1 MYGYGMVRM
10 ARRVFNNV
18 FWRRNL
24 LRIKRKEEGMEL
36 EKIIELK
43 VRIRNLKD
51 LLRDMIRIEEYELC
65 GQLRDIIGRREME
78 LKELESGHP

>member
-1 MYGYGMVRM
+1 MYGYGMYGL
-10 ARRVFNNV
+10 AGNVFNNLCK
-18 FWRRNL
+18 WRNL

-65 GQLRDIIGRREME
+65 GQLRDIIGRLEG
-78 LKELESGHP
+78 ELESGHS

>member
-1 MYGYGMVRM
+1 MYGYGWVRM
-10 ARRVFNNV
+10 AGNVFNNV

-65 GQLRDIIGRREME
+65 GQLRDIIGRLEG
-78 LKELESGHP
+78 ELEARHP